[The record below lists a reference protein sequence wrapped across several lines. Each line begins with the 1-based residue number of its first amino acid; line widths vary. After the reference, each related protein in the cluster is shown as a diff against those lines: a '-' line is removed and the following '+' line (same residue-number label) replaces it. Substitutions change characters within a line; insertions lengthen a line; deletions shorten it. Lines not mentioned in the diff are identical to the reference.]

1 MFYNLL
7 VILYSIIELDEP
19 IPNIENAHT
28 RIVYFID
35 VFNSF
40 TLIKV
45 DKVITRVISKK
56 KLMFFLQNFF

>member
-1 MFYNLL
+1 MKLEKKTKNYHHGNMLYLL

-40 TLIKV
+40 TLINKG
-45 DKVITRVISKK
+45 R
-56 KLMFFLQNFF
+56 